1 MRKFLK
7 DDLSEKKTVGEI
19 MDYDGITIEWKR
31 GKQAILTIFEDGKE
45 VKQIKLYELK
55 TREEMHTLMI
65 KEGFHKKNEED
76 KIKEIQA
83 QRIEDQLRQVSGS
96 SEIFNNTITG
106 IYFVVIVVLAGI
118 VFVLRK
124 KKKPRSL

>member
-1 MRKFLK
+1 
-7 DDLSEKKTVGEI
+7 

-76 KIKEIQA
+76 KIKEIQV
-83 QRIEDQLRQVSGS
+83 QRIENQLRQVSGS

>member
-106 IYFVVIVVLAGI
+106 IYFVVIVVLAG
-118 VFVLRK
+118 K
-124 KKKPRSL
+124 